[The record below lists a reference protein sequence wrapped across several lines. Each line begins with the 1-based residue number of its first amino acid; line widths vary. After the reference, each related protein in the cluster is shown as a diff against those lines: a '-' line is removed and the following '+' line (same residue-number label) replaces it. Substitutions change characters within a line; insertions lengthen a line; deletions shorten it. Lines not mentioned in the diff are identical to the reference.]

1 MFLENNEFKF
11 LMETLKDKEIKSIF
25 VSSWDS
31 IYTLSKEGY
40 IKINFCF
47 DSEDDYIN
55 LIEDIFI
62 KYSSDKNE
70 KDLYINSLKNIDIYL
85 YKWNK
90 KSYWMTLIKR

>member
-1 MFLENNEFKF
+1 MFLENNDFKF

-31 IYTLSKEGY
+31 IYALSKEGY
-40 IKINFCF
+40 MKISFCF

-55 LIEDIFI
+55 LIEDMFI
-62 KYSSDKNE
+62 KYSNNKNE
-70 KDLYINSLKNIDIYL
+70 KDLYISSLKNIDVYL